1 MNFIKRNIPE
11 MMPVK
16 QWKWASYVHNDI
28 EWHVS
33 DQVDVLDC
41 DELKEMII
49 NAMMDSRVSGC
60 LMLIADYLSNRR
72 KKDKQ
77 LTVQKRSL
85 K

>member
-1 MNFIKRNIPE
+1 M
-11 MMPVK
+11 
-16 QWKWASYVHNDI
+16 
-28 EWHVS
+28 S

-41 DELKEMII
+41 DELKEIII

>member
-1 MNFIKRNIPE
+1 M
-11 MMPVK
+11 
-16 QWKWASYVHNDI
+16 
-28 EWHVS
+28 S

-49 NAMMDSRVSGC
+49 NAMMDSRVSGY